1 MSAEFETLDGGRNTG
16 LTAERLGFTEA
27 GNTLIKD
34 IKGERYEFSLLQGID
49 ELNEAVA
56 LQQNVWELSDADVC
70 PSHMWVTAQDTGGHV
85 LGVRNEKGELVG
97 FAVGFGGYD
106 LEEGHPFVLSDM
118 AAVRPES
125 RDLNIGYNLKL
136 AQALHVSRQGIE
148 EIRWTYDP
156 LRSRNAYL
164 NLSKLGAVA
173 TRFYIDKY
181 GNSLAGGQNADITDR
196 FLARWFIN
204 HPRARDAFINGR
216 LPLELSSMQVVGQ
229 DHMPEDPRVAVEIPT
244 DIESLT
250 PDDRI
255 AEQRRFRSI
264 ASVYVVDRGYR
275 GVDYILEEL
284 GGTRRGFYVLSNEV
298 NPR

>member
-1 MSAEFETLDGGRNTG
+1 MTAELETPGVQDTG

-27 GNTLIKD
+27 GNTLVKD

-49 ELNEAVA
+49 ELSEAVA
-56 LQQNVWELSDADVC
+56 LQQTVWELSDADVC

-85 LGVRNEKGELVG
+85 LGVRNEKRELVG

-118 AAVRPES
+118 AAVRADS

-181 GNSLAGGQNADITDR
+181 GNSLVGGQNADITDR
-196 FLARWFIN
+196 FLARWFVDEPQTQN
-204 HPRARDAFINGR
+204 RLINGR
-216 LPLELSSMQVVGQ
+216 TPIIIDGISIVRE
-229 DHMPEDPRVAVEIPT
+229 DYMPEDPRVAVEIPI
-244 DIESLT
+244 DIELLSSAE
-250 PDDRI
+250 RI
-255 AEQRRFRSI
+255 SEQLRFRNI
-264 ASVYVVDRGYR
+264 ALSYISNRGYQA
-275 GVDYILEEL
+275 VDYVLHIDEEDHKK
-284 GGTRRGFYVLSNEV
+284 GFYILSNNE
-298 NPR
+298 R